1 MSVRPVVF
9 LLPGLLCDDTVW
21 RHQSAALSLQFDVRV
36 PDFRGMDDFREMAR
50 SVLLDAPE
58 RFSVV
63 GHSMGGR
70 VAMELMFL
78 VPERI
83 DRFVVM
89 DLGVHAVQ
97 PGEKEQRMMLVH
109 LAEQLGMEALADVW
123 IPPMVARHRQDD
135 AVLIAEIRAMVLRS
149 TPEDYRGQ
157 IEAALKRED
166 QSLYL
171 PHIHHKALLVCGEL
185 DEWSPVAQHQSIL
198 DELPDAELAVI
209 PGAGHM
215 VTMEQPEAVSRL
227 LLDWF
232 ART

>member
-1 MSVRPVVF
+1 MAQKPVVY
-9 LLPGLLCDDTVW
+9 LLPGLLCDETVW
-21 RHQSAALSLQFDVRV
+21 THQRAALSPMYDVRI

-50 SVLLDAPE
+50 LVLRDAPE

-89 DLGVHAVQ
+89 DLGVHPVQ
-97 PGEKEQRMMLVH
+97 PGEREQRMVLVH

-123 IPPMVARHRQDD
+123 VPPMIARHRQSD
-135 AVLIAEIRAMVLRS
+135 AALVDEIRAMVLRS
-149 TPEDYRGQ
+149 TPEVYRGQ

-185 DEWSPVAQHQSIL
+185 DEWSPVGQHQAIL

-209 PGAGHM
+209 PQAGHM
-215 VTMEQPEAVSRL
+215 VTMEQPEAVNRVL
-227 LLDWF
+227 LEWF
-232 ART
+232 ARG

>member
-1 MSVRPVVF
+1 MGSKPVVF
-9 LLPGLLCDDTVW
+9 LLPGLLCDETVW
-21 RHQSAALSLQFDVRV
+21 RHQIGALAPQFDVRV

-50 SVLLDAPE
+50 LVLQEAPE

-70 VAMELMFL
+70 VAMELMAM
-78 VPERI
+78 VPGRI

-97 PGEKEQRMMLVH
+97 PGEREQRMVLVH

-123 IPPMVARHRQDD
+123 IPPMVARHRQAD
-135 AVLIAEIRAMVLRS
+135 AALIGEIRAMVLRS
-149 TPEDYRGQ
+149 TPEIYRGQ

-171 PHIHHKALLVCGEL
+171 PHIRHKALLVCGEL
-185 DEWSPVAQHQSIL
+185 DEWSPVAQHQAIL

-215 VTMEQPEAVSRL
+215 VTMEQPEAVNQV

-232 ART
+232 ARS

>member
-215 VTMEQPEAVSRL
+215 VTMEQPEVVSRL

>member
-1 MSVRPVVF
+1 MGSKAVVF
-9 LLPGLLCDDTVW
+9 LLPGLLCDATVW
-21 RHQSAALSLQFDVRV
+21 RHQIAALSPQFDVRV
-36 PDFRGMDDFREMAR
+36 PDFRGLDDFRDMAR
-50 SVLLDAPE
+50 LVLQEAPE

-97 PGEKEQRMMLVH
+97 PGEKEQRMVLVH

-123 IPPMVARHRQDD
+123 IPPMVARHRQNDMQ
-135 AVLIAEIRAMVLRS
+135 LIDEIRTMVLRS

-171 PHIHHKALLVCGEL
+171 PHIRHKALLVCGEL
-185 DEWSPVAQHQSIL
+185 DEWSPVGQHQAIL

-215 VTMEQPEAVSRL
+215 ITMEQPEAVNQVL
-227 LLDWF
+227 LEWF
-232 ART
+232 ARS

>member
-97 PGEKEQRMMLVH
+97 PWREGAAH
-109 LAEQLGMEALADVW
+109 
-123 IPPMVARHRQDD
+123 D
-135 AVLIAEIRAMVLRS
+135 AGASGRAAWHGSV
-149 TPEDYRGQ
+149 G
-157 IEAALKRED
+157 
-166 QSLYL
+166 
-171 PHIHHKALLVCGEL
+171 
-185 DEWSPVAQHQSIL
+185 
-198 DELPDAELAVI
+198 
-209 PGAGHM
+209 
-215 VTMEQPEAVSRL
+215 
-227 LLDWF
+227 
-232 ART
+232 